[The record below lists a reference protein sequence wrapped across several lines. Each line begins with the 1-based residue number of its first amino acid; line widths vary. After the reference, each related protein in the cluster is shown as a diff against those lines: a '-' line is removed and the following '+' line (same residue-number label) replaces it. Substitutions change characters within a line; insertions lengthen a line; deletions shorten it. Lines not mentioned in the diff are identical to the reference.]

1 MNKCQ
6 SFKTNLGKLFLQL
19 IDMHFKNIEL
29 LNTIIKNNCKISY
42 SYMIN
47 IKVIIQKHNKKSLNK
62 ISIKK
67 KKEQN
72 K

>member
-6 SFKTNLGKLFLQL
+6 FFKTNLGKLFLQL

-29 LNTIIKNNCKISY
+29 LNTIIKNSCKISY